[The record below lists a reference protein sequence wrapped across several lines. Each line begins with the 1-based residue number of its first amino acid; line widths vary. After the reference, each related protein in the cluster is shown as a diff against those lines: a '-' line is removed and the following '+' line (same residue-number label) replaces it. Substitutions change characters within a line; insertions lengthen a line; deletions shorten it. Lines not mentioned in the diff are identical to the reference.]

1 MMLNGVLVG
10 AIAMASSTVSL
21 FFFGFW
27 RSTNDR
33 FFLYFAISFAL
44 EAANRLILGLTLMQN
59 EDSPVY
65 YAIRLVAYGLILYA
79 IVEKNMQGKKDKR

>member
-1 MMLNGVLVG
+1 MFNAILVG

-27 RSTNDR
+27 KSTNDR

-44 EAANRLILGLTLMQN
+44 EAANRLILGLTLLQS
-59 EDSPVY
+59 EDNPVY
-65 YAIRLVAYGLILYA
+65 YAIRLVAYGLILFA
-79 IVEKNMQGKKDKR
+79 IVEKNRKRTKE

>member
-1 MMLNGVLVG
+1 MLNATLVG

-27 RSTNDR
+27 KSTKDR

-44 EAANRLILGLTLMQN
+44 EAANRLILGLSLMQN
-59 EDSPVY
+59 EDAPIY
-65 YAIRLVAYGLILYA
+65 YVIRLIAYGLILYA
-79 IVEKNMQGKKDKR
+79 IVEKNVKRDKE